1 MTDER
6 HDTTQPEPEDTV
18 DAAVTPNPV
27 PETPVERRDRHGSVV
42 TAGSRRNGP
51 SMGQIIVGG
60 FLVLIGTGWLLE
72 AADIADV
79 PWRALLP
86 SALILIGLGL
96 VVAAR
101 TARHGGVI
109 ALGVVLT
116 VAVGAA
122 SAVEVLA
129 DIPISGG
136 IGDERSTV
144 TGQIDDEYRHAIGKY
159 VVDLRS
165 GEVPAAGDDTK
176 ISLGIGELVVIV
188 PDGVDLVIDA
198 RAGIGN
204 VILFGDESAGVG
216 PDLEYTTPEAGDAVL
231 RLDIDVAIGQVE
243 VRR

>member
-1 MTDER
+1 MTDEQ
-6 HDTTQPEPEDTV
+6 HDTSTPDPDDVVETPAAPEP
-18 DAAVTPNPV
+18 AAAA
-27 PETPVERRDRHGSVV
+27 ERRDRHGSVV
-42 TAGSRRNGP
+42 AAAPRRNGP

-79 PWRALLP
+79 PWRAILP
-86 SALILIGLGL
+86 SALMLIGLGL
-96 VVAAR
+96 IIGAR

-116 VAVGAA
+116 LAVGAA

-129 DIPISGG
+129 DIPLSGG
-136 IGDERSTV
+136 IGEESATV
-144 TGQIDDEYRHAIGKY
+144 TGPINDEYRHAIGKY

-165 GEVPAAGDDTK
+165 APVPAAGDDTE
-176 ISLGIGELVVIV
+176 ISLGIGELIVIV

-198 RAGIGN
+198 RAGLGN
-204 VILFGDESAGVG
+204 VIVFGQESAGVG
-216 PDLEYTTPEAGDAVL
+216 PDIDYTTPEAGDAVL
-231 RLDIDVAIGQVE
+231 RLDVDVAIGQVE